1 MSKTLGTSRHRALI
15 AFLKARRIAI
25 GMSQSELANA
35 LGEYQSFV
43 ARMES
48 GQRRVDVIEY
58 ENLSRILKFD
68 PTLFFTQKDV
78 LD

>member
-1 MSKTLGTSRHRALI
+1 
-15 AFLKARRIAI
+15 
-25 GMSQSELANA
+25 LAKE

-48 GQRRVDVIEY
+48 GQRRIDVIEY

-68 PTLFFTQKDV
+68 TDEFFIANEL